1 MRVVGNYLDQAEIKE
16 LISTFNNKPKFQ
28 NLIREMK
35 QYENFDFN
43 EDTVEVI
50 QALKFD
56 VGKDKDVISA
66 KSLYLKVNENV
77 IIKYIVRHLNGDKE
91 TTNDFFIG
99 SITRNSDDGEGF
111 TVTHFKARHDTFIS
125 SFESRLTKEAI
136 EAAAEFNAQAREE
149 FPIDENYYPGM
160 LLDQEVDSEAWYSGC
175 IPGGYIWC
183 GEGCGGSIACSS
195 SKYGVNE
202 LDNCCKK
209 HDCCYHTY
217 GVSWPHC
224 YCDQKLCDCAQ
235 AAPKYI
241 ATAIVEAAMCF
252 VC

>member
-1 MRVVGNYLDQAEIKE
+1 MQLVGNYLDQVEIKE
-16 LISTFNNKPKFQ
+16 LISTFNNKLKFQ

-35 QYENFDFN
+35 QQEKFDFN

-56 VGKDKDVISA
+56 VVKGNDVISA
-66 KSLYLKVNENV
+66 KSLYLKVNDNV
-77 IIKYIVRHLNGDKE
+77 KIKYLVRHLNGDKE

-125 SFESRLTKEAI
+125 SFETRLTEEAI
-136 EAAAEFNAQAREE
+136 KAAAEVDTQAKEE

-160 LLDQEVDSEAWYSGC
+160 LLDQVDSEGFLDGC
-175 IPGGYIWC
+175 LPGGYIWC
-183 GEGCGGSIACSS
+183 GMKCGGSVACTSS
-195 SKYGVNE
+195 QYGINE
-202 LDNCCKK
+202 LDHCCKS
-209 HDCCYHTY
+209 HDCCYSRNNVDY
-217 GVSWPHC
+217 PNC
-224 YCDQKLCDCAQ
+224 YCDQRLCDCAQ
-235 AAPKYI
+235 AAPAYGM
-241 ATAIVEAAMCF
+241 TPVVEAIFCF